1 MNVELI
7 TPSVSNC
14 ALRLYESGMISQRT
28 HFSDWHTHGEIEM
41 ILMLTGSKDFY
52 IYDKK
57 ITISAGDIIFVNGNI
72 PHKTETPI
80 GSSCVLMQ
88 FRTSSQSD
96 DNDGFRL
103 ENIGAFTDTAYC
115 VFERNSEIN
124 TALADCIQKI
134 CREHSEKKRS
144 YETFIKSYICEVM
157 AILYR
162 NEILSDFGDWQK
174 RVLPL
179 KDVLEYIDRHHSE
192 HISLAEISKISGFH
206 SSYFCKYFKNILGV
220 SFVEYLNLV
229 RLNKAKAL
237 MKNTAKSI
245 TEISYQTGFSSVS
258 YFIKTFKK
266 YNFCSPNKY
275 RALAINK

>member
-1 MNVELI
+1 MNVELV

-14 ALRLYESGMISQRT
+14 ALRLYESGVVTQNT
-28 HFSDWHTHGEIEM
+28 HVSDWHIHGEIEM

-52 IYDKK
+52 INDKK
-57 ITISAGDIIFVNGNI
+57 ITIRAGDIIFVNGNI

-96 DNDGFRL
+96 DAEDFQTYH
-103 ENIGAFTDTAYC
+103 IGAFSDTAYC
-115 VFERNSEIN
+115 VFEKGSEIN
-124 TALADCIQKI
+124 TALTDCIQKI
-134 CREHSEKKRS
+134 CREYSEKRRS
-144 YETFIKSYICEVM
+144 FETFIKSYICEVT

-179 KDVLEYIDRHHSE
+179 KGVLEYIDRHHGE

-220 SFVEYLNLV
+220 SFIEYLNLV
-229 RLNKAKAL
+229 RLGKAKAL

-245 TEISYQTGFSSVS
+245 TEISYQVGFSSVS
-258 YFIKTFKK
+258 YFIKIFKK
-266 YNFCSPNKY
+266 YNYCSPNKY